1 RLGVDHE
8 LLTAEAVLDVG
19 EGAVDHGTHLRIAER
34 LERQHARPRKER
46 RDHLERRVLRGG
58 ADQRDRSRLHVGQ
71 ERVLLR
77 FVETVDLVDEEH
89 RRLFRSLER
98 DLRFVDDLPELLDTL
113 EDGGER
119 HRRRARRGGEQMG
132 ERRLPTAGRAP
143 EDQRLDAAALDHVA
157 EHVAAAEADLIVVL
171 GGDGTLLSIARR
183 AGARVPILG
192 VNLGE
197 LGFLTEVVE
206 AEAMPMLARVLAGR
220 YELDRRLTLAAT
232 LERSARRLGAF
243 RALNDVVVTNGAH
256 ARIIEFTVAVDGLPL
271 TTYRADGII
280 VATPTGSTGYSLS
293 AGGPIVEPTAE
304 VLLLSPI
311 SPHTLTNRPVV
322 LRPRALVT

>member
-1 RLGVDHE
+1 MARIRTVGLVVKRDRPRAVRLARRMIVRLRRRGLKV
-8 LLTAEAVLDVG
+8 LLDAEGGLDGAPVLDK
-19 EGAVDHGTHLRIAER
+19 DR
-34 LERQHARPRKER
+34 LAR
-46 RDHLERRVLRGG
+46 
-58 ADQRDRSRLHVGQ
+58 
-71 ERVLLR
+71 
-77 FVETVDLVDEEH
+77 
-89 RRLFRSLER
+89 
-98 DLRFVDDLPELLDTL
+98 
-113 EDGGER
+113 
-119 HRRRARRGGEQMG
+119 
-132 ERRLPTAGRAP
+132 
-143 EDQRLDAAALDHVA
+143 
-157 EHVAAAEADLIVVL
+157 EADLIVVL

-322 LRPRALVT
+322 LSPRALVTITIARREHDAMLTIDGQEARRLAGGDVVTVRRGRSPVSLVRSPDRTYYDVLRSKLGWGGR